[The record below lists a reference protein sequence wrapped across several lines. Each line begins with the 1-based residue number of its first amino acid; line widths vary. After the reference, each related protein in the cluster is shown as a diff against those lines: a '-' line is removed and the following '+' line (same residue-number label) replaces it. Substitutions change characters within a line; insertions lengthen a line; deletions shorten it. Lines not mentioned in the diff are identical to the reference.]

1 MSDIK
6 KRPNRKDYINKSTK
20 IQLIA
25 DQELYIDYLESQQQ
39 TIDNLTKEVEGLREE
54 FEDAEE
60 EGCRM
65 DDENTKLKEEVED
78 LANELLFYTSILEGT
93 EQGKTLKENTK
104 LRKGLND
111 IKSQL
116 FDINN
121 CDTILTSAIEQILK
135 NK

>member
-39 TIDNLTKEVEGLREE
+39 TIGKLTKEVEGLREE

-65 DDENTKLKEEVED
+65 DDENTKLKEEV
-78 LANELLFYTSILEGT
+78 
-93 EQGKTLKENTK
+93 
-104 LRKGLND
+104 D
-111 IKSQL
+111 IKRKHYVKKR
-116 FDINN
+116 I
-121 CDTILTSAIEQILK
+121 K
-135 NK
+135 RY